1 MGGFPAAL
9 IGYDATDA
17 LENYFNEHDVPEG
30 IVSYK
35 LLLQRLETET
45 SAPIFMASLDDDD
58 GDVPRRLLCF
68 YVDYSIR
75 VYDCAELMAV
85 TVPAQFKRV
94 KDVLGI
100 EGDLRR
106 VFAPKA
112 HIYSWDSNGRT
123 RVLANHDNQHR
134 MCIASS

>member
-1 MGGFPAAL
+1 MGGFPVAV

-17 LENYFNEHDVPEG
+17 LENYLNEHDLPAG
-30 IVSYK
+30 NVSYK
-35 LLLQRLETET
+35 QLLQHLETET
-45 SAPIFMASLDDDD
+45 STPIFLANIDDD
-58 GDVPRRLLCF
+58 GDAPRRFLCF

-85 TVPAQFKRV
+85 TVPTQFERV
-94 KDVLGI
+94 KDVLSI

-112 HIYSWDSNGRT
+112 HICSWDSNGRT
-123 RVLANHDNQHR
+123 RVK
-134 MCIASS
+134 